1 VSVEE
6 KKGFTLTV
14 LASGSNLTYLW
25 KKNGEAITGATAA
38 SYAVASAAK
47 SDEGAYV
54 CDVTGG
60 CGAIT
65 TAVAQVVVTPTTSV
79 YDDVPVT
86 GALAS
91 IIGPQPAAAS
101 VYIKVNLGATSD
113 VVLSVLDLQGRRVA
127 QTLAGSLVA
136 GVHILPVDLAAC
148 ASGVHRL
155 EISAGAQRI
164 TLPIT
169 VAR

>member
-1 VSVEE
+1 M
-6 KKGFTLTV
+6 
-14 LASGSNLTYLW
+14 
-25 KKNGEAITGATAA
+25 
-38 SYAVASAAK
+38 
-47 SDEGAYV
+47 
-54 CDVTGG
+54 
-60 CGAIT
+60 
-65 TAVAQVVVTPTTSV
+65 VTPTTSV
-79 YDDVPVT
+79 YDDVTVT

-91 IIGPQPAAAS
+91 IVGPQPAASS

-113 VVLSVLDLQGRRVA
+113 VVITVLDLQGRRVA

-136 GVHILPVDLAAC
+136 GVHILPVDVAAC

-155 EISAGAQRI
+155 EIAAGAQRI